1 MARFRNRTALV
12 EPGAEAEEQRLA
24 APDPDLT
31 RIGQLLLQREAVT
44 TAQLGAALRAGGG
57 DTSPFV
63 DQLLTDGAD
72 RFAVLRA
79 ISEIHGV
86 ESVEG
91 RSVTPNPAVAR
102 TIDEKVVRLHQAIPI
117 DEEEGRLVVLTSEPK
132 LANREAVEAAI
143 GRPVRWLVAE
153 NLTVRTLI
161 DRTYRSDDQIERLVK
176 AFETTNEQRAAITA
190 ARDAT
195 DEDTDDTAPVVQVVN
210 RIVTQALRDRA
221 SDVHIEPLDDRVRVR
236 FRIDGALHRRL
247 LAPDGH
253 PARPRQ
259 PAEDHGRHEHRRAAA
274 SAGRP
279 VQPHGRRP
287 RPRRAR
293 LAAWRPCAARRC
305 VLRLLDKSRSLH
317 RPRRSSA
324 CPRDTYED
332 FTAS

>member
-132 LANREAVEAAI
+132 LANPFANSESSS
-143 GRPVRWLVAE
+143 GRGGSM
-153 NLTVRTLI
+153 N
-161 DRTYRSDDQIERLVK
+161 
-176 AFETTNEQRAAITA
+176 
-190 ARDAT
+190 AT
-195 DEDTDDTAPVVQVVN
+195 
-210 RIVTQALRDRA
+210 
-221 SDVHIEPLDDRVRVR
+221 
-236 FRIDGALHRRL
+236 
-247 LAPDGH
+247 
-253 PARPRQ
+253 
-259 PAEDHGRHEHRRAAA
+259 
-274 SAGRP
+274 
-279 VQPHGRRP
+279 
-287 RPRRAR
+287 
-293 LAAWRPCAARRC
+293 
-305 VLRLLDKSRSLH
+305 
-317 RPRRSSA
+317 
-324 CPRDTYED
+324 
-332 FTAS
+332 